1 MADMDF
7 DIRLKKE
14 AAPGSLQEFRDQ
26 SLLRRKFGDEA
37 VKLYNL
43 IDAGKSASGLISA
56 LGMEEE
62 KFVEILE
69 FMNNNAIVSIVPSE
83 AVVQQNWSKSS
94 DGEDAPARKS
104 HPAAANGE
112 RSLDGA
118 DGETSSPGGQIVQ
131 RGKSSAAPIYSKAY
145 PAKEMNED
153 SLSPLEKV
161 LYRKHGAIGVR
172 IYNLIDGEKTAEEI
186 LRETGV
192 SEAKLV
198 EILEFMDEQ
207 GIIKLEKPEEKPA
220 VESGA
225 GRGASQGAKSFGGD
239 FSGGDAGEEE
249 RTGGS
254 DGGAGK
260 EDSDGSD
267 DGSGDAK
274 DKGNFGGEDSG
285 GGDGNDKGDSDG
297 GDNDAGNAK
306 DKGDGDSDG
315 GEKSAREPRFK
326 PIVEDVPEGKP
337 FQPPAVPKK
346 EEKPVKKE
354 EIDEPGE
361 DIVMVDVPV
370 MAHLSMLQKALM
382 FTELSTKFP
391 PAARQLFDMADGKR
405 DFVELSLAIGMPL
418 FDIDSVMAYFG
429 KKGFITFRQLDRNE
443 IRDRFGEDGFAI
455 YKRFGRDGLL
465 IYEMIGK
472 EASLRD
478 IILKSKVEPDRAID
492 IFSFIHKVL
501 GLDIPLDR
509 DLIYRQIGLKK

>member
-1 MADMDF
+1 MADVDF
-7 DIRLKKE
+7 DMRLKKE
-14 AAPGSLQEFRDQ
+14 AKSSLQSFRDQ
-26 SLLRRKFGDEA
+26 SLLRRKFGDDA
-37 VKLYNL
+37 VKLYNM
-43 IDAGKSASGLISA
+43 IDGGKTASEMMSS
-56 LGMEEE
+56 LGMKEET
-62 KFVEILE
+62 FVGILE
-69 FMNNNAIVSIVPSE
+69 FMNNNAMVSIVPQEPASQDWHGAADGDDALKRNLPHAAASGKRLKAGDVDE
-83 AVVQQNWSKSS
+83 TGGPEGHSDLPEKPAMPSS
-94 DGEDAPARKS
+94 APAA
-104 HPAAANGE
+104 PA
-112 RSLDGA
+112 D
-118 DGETSSPGGQIVQ
+118 
-131 RGKSSAAPIYSKAY
+131 
-145 PAKEMNED
+145 KEIDED

-161 LYRKHGAIGVR
+161 LYRKHGSIGVR

-220 VESGA
+220 DESEA
-225 GRGASQGAKSFGGD
+225 GKGPDPDVQ
-239 FSGGDAGEEE
+239 FSGGDGGGDGDGKGGGDGE
-249 RTGGS
+249 
-254 DGGAGK
+254 A
-260 EDSDGSD
+260 
-267 DGSGDAK
+267 GDAK
-274 DKGNFGGEDSG
+274 DKEGEDEE
-285 GGDGNDKGDSDG
+285 
-297 GDNDAGNAK
+297 
-306 DKGDGDSDG
+306 G
-315 GEKSAREPRFK
+315 GEKPAREPRFK

-346 EEKPVKKE
+346 EEKQAKKE

-361 DIVMVDVPV
+361 DIVMVDVPA
-370 MAHLSMLQKALM
+370 MAHLSMLQQAMM

-391 PAARQLFDMADGKR
+391 PATRHLFDLVDSKR
-405 DFVELSLAIGMPL
+405 DFVELSLSAGIPL
-418 FDIDSVMAYFG
+418 FDIDSAMAYFG

-443 IRDRFGEDGFAI
+443 IRDRYGEDGFAI

-478 IILKSKVEPDRAID
+478 IILKSRVEPDRAID

>member
-7 DIRLKKE
+7 DMRLKKE
-14 AAPGSLQEFRDQ
+14 AKSSLQAFRDQ
-26 SLLRRKFGDEA
+26 SLLRRKFGDDA

-43 IDAGKSASGLISA
+43 VDSGKTASGMMSE
-56 LGMEEE
+56 LGMKEEA
-62 KFVEILE
+62 FVEILE
-69 FMNNNAIVSIVPSE
+69 FMNNNAMVSIVPSGAPEKQDWHAAAGGERATKTTESERATSASEDE
-83 AVVQQNWSKSS
+83 ASAP
-94 DGEDAPARKS
+94 GEQIAPGGKPPAGAPPSAPA
-104 HPAAANGE
+104 E
-112 RSLDGA
+112 
-118 DGETSSPGGQIVQ
+118 
-131 RGKSSAAPIYSKAY
+131 
-145 PAKEMNED
+145 KEVDED

-161 LYRKHGAIGVR
+161 LYRKHGSIGVR

-207 GIIKLEKPEEKPA
+207 GIIKLEKPEEKAAP
-220 VESGA
+220 ESGA
-225 GRGASQGAKSFGGD
+225 GKGTANEDAPEIG
-239 FSGGDAGEEE
+239 GGDAG
-249 RTGGS
+249 
-254 DGGAGK
+254 
-260 EDSDGSD
+260 
-267 DGSGDAK
+267 GDFK
-274 DKGNFGGEDSG
+274 DKGGGED
-285 GGDGNDKGDSDG
+285 GDDKGDDSEEGSD
-297 GDNDAGNAK
+297 K
-306 DKGDGDSDG
+306 P
-315 GEKSAREPRFK
+315 AREPRFK

-337 FQPPAVPKK
+337 FQPPEAPKK
-346 EEKPVKKE
+346 EEKQKKE

-370 MAHLSMLQKALM
+370 VARLSMLQKAMM

-391 PAARQLFDMADGKR
+391 PMARQLFDMADGKR
-405 DFVELSLAIGMPL
+405 DFVGLSLSTGMPL
-418 FDIDSVMAYFG
+418 FDIDSAMAYFG
-429 KKGFITFRQLDRNE
+429 KKGFISFRQLDRNE
-443 IRDRFGEDGFAI
+443 IRDRYGEDGFAI

-478 IILKSKVEPDRAID
+478 IILKSRVDPDRAID

>member
-1 MADMDF
+1 M
-7 DIRLKKE
+7 RLKKE
-14 AAPGSLQEFRDQ
+14 AKSSLQSFRDQ

-43 IDAGKSASGLISA
+43 IDSGKTASGLMSA
-56 LGMEEE
+56 LGMKEET
-62 KFVEILE
+62 FVEILE
-69 FMNNNAIVSIVPSE
+69 FMNNNAMVSIVPAEPPAEQHGWHE
-83 AVVQQNWSKSS
+83 A
-94 DGEDAPARKS
+94 
-104 HPAAANGE
+104 
-112 RSLDGA
+112 A
-118 DGETSSPGGQIVQ
+118 DGEKATPGSEDETSREEETFTSGKKPVTIVPP
-131 RGKSSAAPIYSKAY
+131 AASME
-145 PAKEMNED
+145 KELDED

-161 LYRKHGAIGVR
+161 LYRKHGSIGVR

-220 VESGA
+220 PSG
-225 GRGASQGAKSFGGD
+225 
-239 FSGGDAGEEE
+239 
-249 RTGGS
+249 GGS
-254 DGGAGK
+254 DAG
-260 EDSDGSD
+260 DG
-267 DGSGDAK
+267 DGSGDGK
-274 DKGNFGGEDSG
+274 
-285 GGDGNDKGDSDG
+285 GDGEGEDKGDDG
-297 GDNDAGNAK
+297 EEGE
-306 DKGDGDSDG
+306 DKP
-315 GEKSAREPRFK
+315 AREPRFK

-337 FQPPAVPKK
+337 FQAPVAPKK
-346 EEKPVKKE
+346 EEKAAKE

-361 DIVMVDVPV
+361 DIVMVDVPSL
-370 MAHLSMLQKALM
+370 ARLSVIQKAMM

-391 PAARQLFDMADGKR
+391 PAARHLFDMTDGKR
-405 DFVELSLAIGMPL
+405 DFVELSLSTGMSL
-418 FDIDSVMAYFG
+418 FEVDSAMAYFG

-443 IRDRFGEDGFAI
+443 IKDRYGEDGFAI
-455 YKRFGRDGLL
+455 YKRFGREGLL

-478 IILKSKVEPDRAID
+478 IILKSKIDPDRAID

>member
-7 DIRLKKE
+7 DMRLKKE
-14 AAPGSLQEFRDQ
+14 AKSSLQSFRDQ

-43 IDAGKSASGLISA
+43 IDSGKTASGLMSS
-56 LGMEEE
+56 LGMKEET
-62 KFVEILE
+62 FVEILE
-69 FMNNNAIVSIVPSE
+69 FMNNNAMVSIVPSE
-83 AVVQQNWSKSS
+83 PAPVQDWR
-94 DGEDAPARKS
+94 DAAGGERATEGAEGGAAGEEGGPEESEPGAPGEKPPISAMPSPSPSAPA
-104 HPAAANGE
+104 
-112 RSLDGA
+112 
-118 DGETSSPGGQIVQ
+118 
-131 RGKSSAAPIYSKAY
+131 GKEID
-145 PAKEMNED
+145 ED

-161 LYRKHGAIGVR
+161 LYRKHGSIGVR

-207 GIIKLEKPEEKPA
+207 GIIKLEKPEEKQPA
-220 VESGA
+220 ESGD
-225 GRGASQGAKSFGGD
+225 GKDEGKGENFSEGGEGGGKGGD
-239 FSGGDAGEEE
+239 
-249 RTGGS
+249 
-254 DGGAGK
+254 
-260 EDSDGSD
+260 DS
-267 DGSGDAK
+267 
-274 DKGNFGGEDSG
+274 GEDK
-285 GGDGNDKGDSDG
+285 DGLDGEGEDKP
-297 GDNDAGNAK
+297 
-306 DKGDGDSDG
+306 
-315 GEKSAREPRFK
+315 AREPRFK

-337 FQPPAVPKK
+337 FQAPEAPKK
-346 EEKPVKKE
+346 EDRQAKKE
-354 EIDEPGE
+354 EVDEPGE

-370 MAHLSMLQKALM
+370 VAKLSMLQRAMM

-391 PAARQLFDMADGKR
+391 PAARSLFDMADGKR
-405 DFVELSLAIGMPL
+405 DFVGLSLATGMPL
-418 FDIDSVMAYFG
+418 FDIDSAMAYFG

-443 IRDRFGEDGFAI
+443 IRDRYGEDGFAI
-455 YKRFGRDGLL
+455 YKRFGREGLL

-478 IILKSKVEPDRAID
+478 IILKSKVDPERAIE

>member
-7 DIRLKKE
+7 DMRLKKE
-14 AAPGSLQEFRDQ
+14 AKSSLQSFRDQ

-43 IDAGKSASGLISA
+43 IDSGKTASGLMSA
-56 LGMEEE
+56 LGMKEET
-62 KFVEILE
+62 FVEILE
-69 FMNNNAIVSIVPSE
+69 FMNNNAMVSIVPAE
-83 AVVQQNWSKSS
+83 PPAEQHGWH
-94 DGEDAPARKS
+94 DAAD
-104 HPAAANGE
+104 GE
-112 RSLDGA
+112 RSMRGSEDETGGEEETFTQGRKPVTIVPPAARVEKELD
-118 DGETSSPGGQIVQ
+118 
-131 RGKSSAAPIYSKAY
+131 
-145 PAKEMNED
+145 ED

-161 LYRKHGAIGVR
+161 LYRKHGSIGVR

-207 GIIKLEKPEEKPA
+207 GIIKLEKPEEKAAP
-220 VESGA
+220 SG
-225 GRGASQGAKSFGGD
+225 
-239 FSGGDAGEEE
+239 
-249 RTGGS
+249 GGS
-254 DGGAGK
+254 DA
-260 EDSDGSD
+260 
-267 DGSGDAK
+267 
-274 DKGNFGGEDSG
+274 
-285 GGDGNDKGDSDG
+285 GDGDG
-297 GDNDAGNAK
+297 
-306 DKGDGDSDG
+306 KGDGE
-315 GEKSAREPRFK
+315 GEDKGEGDEEGEDKPAREPRFK

-337 FQPPAVPKK
+337 FQAPVAPKK
-346 EEKPVKKE
+346 EEKAAKE

-361 DIVMVDVPV
+361 DIVMVDVPS
-370 MAHLSMLQKALM
+370 MARLSVIQKAMM

-391 PAARQLFDMADGKR
+391 PAARQLFDMTDGKR
-405 DFVELSLAIGMPL
+405 DFVELSLSTGMSL
-418 FDIDSVMAYFG
+418 FDVDAAMAYFG

-443 IRDRFGEDGFAI
+443 IKDRYGEDGFAI
-455 YKRFGRDGLL
+455 YKRFGREGLL

-478 IILKSKVEPDRAID
+478 IILKSKIDPDRAID